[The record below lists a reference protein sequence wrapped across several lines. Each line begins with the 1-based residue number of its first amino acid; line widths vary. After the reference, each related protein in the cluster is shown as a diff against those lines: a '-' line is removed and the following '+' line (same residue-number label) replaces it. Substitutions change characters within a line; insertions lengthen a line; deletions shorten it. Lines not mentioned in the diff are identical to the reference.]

1 MSAGLSAQ
9 QPAPPP
15 AQGQPA
21 GAPADSAAKPPGY
34 GQWWLKHAREV
45 TPRPTGWLFHVEGQG
60 SFANQTGSISGFE
73 YTLDTLSAQRKGLV
87 TNQVGVSFI
96 LQESRSPAGNHKQTS
111 AKVSDMFMVN
121 IARSWDL
128 VTAAIWEKDEPKG
141 VLHRRAVLQGLTRY
155 FTLGDGRSLGLSAA
169 IGYEWEDFEN
179 ENGEVD
185 QASPV
190 IYLRNIFATPVAKK
204 GLFSHSLE
212 FFYDPHNHNDVRV
225 NWDVSLSYQLTPHIS
240 IGPAAKIRYDARP
253 VVQVQSTD
261 TMAMIA
267 VQFR

>member
-1 MSAGLSAQ
+1 MSVGVSAQ

-45 TPRPTGWLFHVEGQG
+45 TPRPPGWLFHIEGQG

-73 YTLDTLSAQRKGLV
+73 YTLDTLSAQRKGLL
-87 TNQVGVSFI
+87 TNQVGVSFV
-96 LQESRSPAGNHKQTS
+96 LQESRSQDGNFKQTT
-111 AKVSDMFMVN
+111 AKVSDMVMVN

-128 VTAAIWEKDEPKG
+128 VTAAIWEKDEPKH
-141 VLHRRAVLQGLTRY
+141 VLHRRTVLQGLTRY
-155 FTLGDGRSLGLSAA
+155 FTPGDGRSLGLSAA
-169 IGYEWEDFEN
+169 IGYEWEDLEN

-185 QASPV
+185 QQSPV
-190 IYLRNIFATPVAKK
+190 IYLRNIFATPVARK
-204 GLFSHSLE
+204 GLLSHNLE
-212 FFYDPHNHNDVRV
+212 LFYDLENNNDVRV

-240 IGPAAKIRYDARP
+240 IGPAAKIRYDAQP